1 MTSRIKHI
9 IDEIIDQY
17 TYADQTK
24 KPWIIGFSGG
34 KDSTVLLTLVW
45 EALLKIRKMP
55 TPFQLRRPVYVVCN
69 DTLVENPIITEYVT
83 RVLNKINKSAREQ
96 DLPIFIRK
104 TIPRLEDSFW
114 VNIIGKG
121 YPVPNNAFRWCTDKL
136 KIKPTS
142 RFIIDQIAE
151 NGEAIILIGTRSQE
165 SQTRAKSIKKHE
177 IRGKRL
183 TKHPNHTNTFVY
195 APIKHLML
203 EEIWTLI
210 NSHPSPW
217 GADNTELFK
226 IYSDASADDYEC
238 PTMVTNDNHKSCGQ
252 SRFGCWT
259 CTVVKEDKSMLAL
272 INNGYEWLKP
282 LYNLRK
288 TLELERNIED
298 NRKNTRRDGSPA
310 VNNLGTYKEMYRASI
325 LKRVLETQKEVQK
338 TKSHVELITNQ
349 ELIAIQAIWN
359 RDLFFDRRISQIY
372 NEVFKTDL
380 IMEDKNNRQE
390 KEHELLMEAC
400 DNETK
405 DFELIQDLL
414 ELQKTKV
421 LLIRKRGLQSDIE
434 NRLDRFIN
442 EN

>member
-1 MTSRIKHI
+1 
-9 IDEIIDQY
+9 
-17 TYADQTK
+17 
-24 KPWIIGFSGG
+24 
-34 KDSTVLLTLVW
+34 
-45 EALLKIRKMP
+45 
-55 TPFQLRRPVYVVCN
+55 
-69 DTLVENPIITEYVT
+69 
-83 RVLNKINKSAREQ
+83 
-96 DLPIFIRK
+96 
-104 TIPRLEDSFW
+104 
-114 VNIIGKG
+114 
-121 YPVPNNAFRWCTDKL
+121 
-136 KIKPTS
+136 
-142 RFIIDQIAE
+142 
-151 NGEAIILIGTRSQE
+151 
-165 SQTRAKSIKKHE
+165 
-177 IRGKRL
+177 
-183 TKHPNHTNTFVY
+183 
-195 APIKHLML
+195 ML